1 MLRRLDACARI
12 EAAAEQLL
20 AQPLMGRI
28 GKAKATR
35 EWVVTR
41 SPYISIYRVTPEA
54 VEVLR
59 VMYGAQRW
67 PPE

>member
-1 MLRRLDACARI
+1 MRARI
-12 EAAAEQLL
+12 EVAGEQLL
-20 AQPLMGRI
+20 AQPLMGRV
-28 GKAKATR
+28 GKAAATR

-41 SPYISIYRVTPEA
+41 SPYILIYRVMPEA

-59 VMYGAQRW
+59 VMHGAQRW